1 MNCTRA
7 SAPASSANLGPG
19 FDSLALALDLR
30 CEVRAE
36 EAASWSI
43 RHSGPEPFTGRP
55 ENDAVLAA
63 AQKFSPRPL
72 RIEVVNRIPLCR
84 GLGSSAAAYA
94 AGALAAALAAGGRR
108 PGRGELFRFVR
119 EMEGHP
125 DNAAAAVYGGLAAV
139 AEGAVFH
146 PPLSP
151 DLAPVI
157 AVPGFET
164 KTGESRKVIPAA
176 VTVEAAVR
184 TIGRVAALL
193 EGLRSGSAGALG
205 LAGGDEIH
213 ETPRTLH
220 DPRAGGLIEAALEA
234 GALHACLSGAGPS
247 VLCLVHRSKVRTAK
261 AALEAAVD
269 PQGRVITPAPDLAG
283 ARGPA

>member
-36 EAASWSI
+36 QAASWSV
-43 RHSGPEPFTGRP
+43 RHSGPEPFAGRP

-63 AQKFSPRPL
+63 AKKFSTRPL

-94 AGALAAALAAGGRR
+94 AGAMAALAAGGRSLR
-108 PGRGELFRFVR
+108 PDELFHCVR
-119 EMEGHP
+119 ELEGHP

-139 AEGAVFH
+139 AEGTVFH

-151 DLAPVI
+151 DLVPVL

-193 EGLRSGSAGALG
+193 EGLRSGSAAALR

-247 VLCLVHRSKVRTAK
+247 VLCLVHRSEVRTAK

-269 PQGRVITPAPDLAG
+269 PRGRVITPAPDLDG
-283 ARGPA
+283 ARYHA